1 MSQTKLDDQ
10 NRLAALRLARTPR
23 LGPVTYLKLV
33 ARYGSPSEA
42 LEALPELVRAKRL
55 KGFDIPA
62 EAQALAEME
71 GLAASGDTLF
81 LLGDKAYPRPLSL
94 IPDPPIAIIAR
105 GNTELL
111 ERAACGMVGSRNA
124 SAVGRRLARDLA
136 REISE
141 DGICVVSGLAR
152 GIDGAA
158 HLGALPAGTI
168 AAVAG
173 GVDVIY
179 PPEHQALHA
188 QIISQGL
195 VLSEMP
201 LGTRPVARDFPRR
214 NRIISGLSLGTLVVE
229 AALQSGSL
237 ITARLAGEHGR
248 EVMALPGSPLDP
260 RAHGTNRLLRDGAH
274 LVENAEDILN
284 ILKSSSLRPTSVR
297 DVETID
303 LFARE
308 DEAEHTA
315 GPEASDA
322 GGNADPDTLEDL
334 LSFTP
339 VSVDELA
346 RQSGQPLGLVQAEL
360 LELELG
366 GRIVIT
372 SAGLVARTDAH

>member
-1 MSQTKLDDQ
+1 MVIHRNCLLQTSY
-10 NRLAALRLARTPR
+10 P
-23 LGPVTYLKLV
+23 LG
-33 ARYGSPSEA
+33 
-42 LEALPELVRAKRL
+42 
-55 KGFDIPA
+55 I
-62 EAQALAEME
+62 
-71 GLAASGDTLF
+71 F
-81 LLGDKAYPRPLSL
+81 L
-94 IPDPPIAIIAR
+94 
-105 GNTELL
+105 
-111 ERAACGMVGSRNA
+111 
-124 SAVGRRLARDLA
+124 
-136 REISE
+136 
-141 DGICVVSGLAR
+141 
-152 GIDGAA
+152 
-158 HLGALPAGTI
+158 
-168 AAVAG
+168 
-173 GVDVIY
+173 
-179 PPEHQALHA
+179 
-188 QIISQGL
+188 IISQGL

-237 ITARLAGEHGR
+237 ITARLAGEQGR

-297 DVETID
+297 DVEIID

-308 DEAEHTA
+308 DEAEQTT

-360 LELELG
+360 LELELA

-372 SAGLVARTDAH
+372 SAGLVAKTDAH